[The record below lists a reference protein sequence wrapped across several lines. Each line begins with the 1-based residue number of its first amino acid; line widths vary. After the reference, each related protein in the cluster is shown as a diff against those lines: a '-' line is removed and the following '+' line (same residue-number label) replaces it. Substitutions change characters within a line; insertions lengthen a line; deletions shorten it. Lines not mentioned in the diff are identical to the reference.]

1 MNIAILGYGTVGQGV
16 DEIICKSRSDLK
28 VTRVFDL
35 PTKKD
40 ILKERFSSVE
50 EIVADKDI
58 DIVVECMGGD
68 LIPHL
73 AILSSLQNGKHVV
86 TSNKETVSKHL
97 DEYLEAAKK
106 NKVTFQYEAAVMGGV
121 PLIAPLTTTSSFD
134 ELISFDGIL
143 NGTCNFILSNMDM
156 LGEDYEKILKEA
168 QDKGFAERD
177 PSADVLGIDTK
188 RKIAIIA
195 STCFEE
201 TFDPEEIPCY
211 GIDGITKKIIEDAK
225 KEDKTIRLL
234 GHISK
239 EKDGYSLYVSP
250 AFVKKDSVF
259 GGTLMELNAATAS
272 FKNNGVLSF
281 KGPGAGRYPTASA
294 IIQDIERIVHGYK
307 MQLEG
312 LDKKAKILDRLEGTF
327 VCYEKESEAKVVLTN
342 PIANDLKGY
351 KAVIKEIK

>member
-16 DEIICKSRSDLK
+16 DEIISKNRSDLK

-40 ILKERFSSVE
+40 LLKERFSSVE

-68 LIPHL
+68 LIPHV
-73 AILSSLQNGKHVV
+73 AILSALQSGKHVV

-97 DEYLEAAKK
+97 EEYLEAAKE
-106 NKVTFQYEAAVMGGV
+106 NNVSFLYEASVMGGV

-134 ELISFDGIL
+134 ELISFEGIL

-156 LGEDYEKILKEA
+156 LGEDYAKVLKEA

-195 STCFEE
+195 STCFKEY
-201 TFDPEEIPCY
+201 FNPEEIPCY
-211 GIDGITKKIIEDAK
+211 GIDGITKGIIESAK
-225 KEDKTIRLL
+225 KEGKTIRLL
-234 GHISK
+234 GHITK
-239 EKDGYSLYVSP
+239 EKEGYSLYVSP
-250 AFVKKDSVF
+250 AFVDKDSFF
-259 GGTLMELNAATAS
+259 GGTIYELNAATAS

-294 IIQDIERIVHGYK
+294 ILQDIERIVHGYQMELTDLK
-307 MQLEG
+307 GE
-312 LDKKAKILDRLEGTF
+312 AKILKNLEGTF
-327 VCYEKESEAKVVLTN
+327 ACYEENKETKVVLHN
-342 PIANDLKGY
+342 PSADELKNFA
-351 KAVIKEIK
+351 AVIKE

>member
-16 DEIICKSRSDLK
+16 DEIISKNRSDLK

-40 ILKERFSSVE
+40 LLKERFSSVE
-50 EIVADKDI
+50 EIVNDKDV

-68 LIPHL
+68 LIPHI
-73 AILSSLQNGKHVV
+73 AILSALQNGKHVV

-97 DEYLEAAKK
+97 EEYLKAAKE
-106 NKVTFQYEAAVMGGV
+106 NNVSFLYEASVMGGV

-134 ELISFDGIL
+134 ELISFEGIL

-156 LGEDYEKILKEA
+156 LGEDYAKVLKEA

-195 STCFEE
+195 STVFKEY
-201 TFDPEEIPCY
+201 FNPEKIPCY
-211 GIDGITKKIIEDAK
+211 GIDGITKEIIESAK
-225 KEDKTIRLL
+225 KEGKTIRLL
-234 GHISK
+234 GHITK
-239 EKDGYSLYVSP
+239 EKEGYSLYVSP
-250 AFVKKDSVF
+250 AFVSKDSFF
-259 GGTLMELNAATAS
+259 GGTIYELNAATAS
-272 FKNNGVLSF
+272 FKNNGALSF

-294 IIQDIERIVHGYK
+294 ILQDIERIVHGYQMELTDLK
-307 MQLEG
+307 GE
-312 LDKKAKILDRLEGTF
+312 AKILKNLEGTF
-327 VCYEKESEAKVVLTN
+327 ACYEKNKETKVVLHN
-342 PIANDLKGY
+342 PNADELKNFA
-351 KAVIKEIK
+351 AVIKE

>member
-16 DEIICKSRSDLK
+16 DEIISKNRSDLK

-40 ILKERFSSVE
+40 LLKERFSSVE

-68 LIPHL
+68 LIPHV
-73 AILSSLQNGKHVV
+73 AILSALQSGKHVV
-86 TSNKETVSKHL
+86 TSNKETVSKHIE
-97 DEYLEAAKK
+97 EYLEAAKE
-106 NKVTFQYEAAVMGGV
+106 NNVSFLYEASVMGGV

-134 ELISFDGIL
+134 ELISFEGIL
-143 NGTCNFILSNMDM
+143 NGTCNFILSNMDI
-156 LGEDYEKILKEA
+156 LGEDYAKVLKEA

-195 STCFEE
+195 STCFKEY
-201 TFDPEEIPCY
+201 FNPEEIPCY
-211 GIDGITKKIIEDAK
+211 GIDGITKGIIESAK
-225 KEDKTIRLL
+225 KEGKTIRLL
-234 GHISK
+234 GHITK
-239 EKDGYSLYVSP
+239 ENEGYSLYVSP
-250 AFVKKDSVF
+250 AFVSKDSFF
-259 GGTLMELNAATAS
+259 GGTIYELNAATAS

-294 IIQDIERIVHGYK
+294 ILQDIERIVHGYQMELTDLK
-307 MQLEG
+307 GE
-312 LDKKAKILDRLEGTF
+312 AKILKNLEGTF
-327 VCYEKESEAKVVLTN
+327 ACYEKNKETKVVLHN
-342 PIANDLKGY
+342 PSADDLKNFA
-351 KAVIKEIK
+351 AVIME